1 MPATKHDAVVKA
13 IVDALLVAPA
23 LASGNVD
30 DDIDFDELPD
40 TVAEAVAVEM
50 LDSQSINTR
59 YGVVDWRTTIRVACY
74 ARSDKPGTNGRAS
87 SQTGATAYARLMA
100 AQTLGG
106 LAETIDEPRIS
117 RERALRN
124 KRAGATYLDFTVRH
138 QTTGRVLT

>member
-40 TVAEAVAVEM
+40 TVAEAVSVSL
-50 LDSQSINTR
+50 LDAQPVSAR
-59 YGVVDWRTTIRVACY
+59 YGVVDWRTTVRVSCY

-117 RERALRN
+117 REIAVRN
-124 KRAGATYLDFTVRH
+124 KRAGVTHFDFTVRH